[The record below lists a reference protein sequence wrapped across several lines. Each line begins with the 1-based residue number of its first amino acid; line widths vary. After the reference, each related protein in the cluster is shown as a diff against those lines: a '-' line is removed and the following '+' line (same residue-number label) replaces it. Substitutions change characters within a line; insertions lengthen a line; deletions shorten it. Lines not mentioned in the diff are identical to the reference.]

1 MPEQKSLQYGAHD
14 DDDDDWTAREPP
26 SLTGIT
32 DIELDTETN
41 GLKWH
46 DGDLPVGIS
55 IRIPNGDCQYL
66 PWGHTSGNLDEST
79 VKRWA
84 ERELRGKHIT
94 FMNAKFDIH
103 MLREWGIDL
112 EAQDNTVADVSHYA
126 ALLDDARRYFNLE
139 RLSQDFLG
147 FGKHDVDMSRGAH
160 IYGAR
165 EVADYACQDVNLLG
179 ELKKVMIP
187 QLIEQNLMEVVALEN
202 SIIFPVCEME
212 KNGAPLDLEKLDR
225 WCIESDKCVQE
236 LFWEV
241 YKETGHRVDVGKRD
255 DLMRLFYHLGIHNPH
270 ETKTGLMSFDDG
282 VLSSFDH
289 PIIAKVRQAKK
300 FLSLRAKFLK
310 TYKKVVSPTGILR
323 YGLHQL
329 RTGEG
334 GTVTGRFS
342 SSGGSDGVNIQQ
354 VSSVEKQ
361 IAAYG
366 DKFII
371 RELFVPRDPKNLWLS
386 ADASQ
391 IEFRLFAHF
400 SKSKTILAAYVSNP
414 ETDFHGIVRDMIKPL
429 KPEITRK
436 RAKDVNFARIYSAG
450 KDKIATMLKL
460 SVRETQALLKIY
472 DEAFPEGKALLYGAS
487 DLARTQGYVTT
498 LLGRRARFP
507 EQEFLH
513 AALNR
518 EIQGSAADIAK
529 KKIAELHAERKR
541 TGFIMRFVVHDEFDG
556 DIPDK
561 ASADMVSEILNRQSY
576 KLRVP
581 ILWEIGMGK
590 NWRVANE

>member
-1 MPEQKSLQYGAHD
+1 MNQLEFKYSMPET
-14 DDDDDWTAREPP
+14 DWKPEAPP
-26 SLTGIT
+26 DLTGIE
-32 DIELDTETN
+32 DIELDTETT
-41 GLKWH
+41 GLKWYQ
-46 DGDLPVGIS
+46 GDLPVGIS
-55 IRIPNGDCQYL
+55 IRIPDGRCQYI
-66 PWGHTSGNLDEST
+66 PWGHASGNLDEAT

-84 ERELRGKHIT
+84 ARELRGKHIT

-112 EAQDNTVADVSHYA
+112 EEQGNTVSDVSHYA
-126 ALLDDARRYFNLE
+126 ALLDDSRKRFNLE
-139 RLSQDFLG
+139 QLGQDFLG
-147 FGKHDVDMSRGAH
+147 MGKLDLDMSHGAH
-160 IYGAR
+160 GYTAEEISN
-165 EVADYACQDVNLLG
+165 YACQDVNLLG

-187 QLIEQNLMEVVALEN
+187 QLIEQDLMEVVALEN

-212 KNGAPLDLEKLDR
+212 KNGAPLDTEKLDR
-225 WCIESDKCVQE
+225 WCVESEERVQE

-241 YKETGHRVDVGKRD
+241 HKETGHRVDVGKRE
-255 DLMRLFYHLGIHNPH
+255 DLMRLFYHLQIYNPH
-270 ETKTGLMSFDDG
+270 ETKTGLMSFDDN
-282 VLSSFDH
+282 VLSSYDH
-289 PIIAKVRQAKK
+289 PVIVKIRKAKK
-300 FLSLRAKFLK
+300 LLSLRAKFLK
-310 TYKKVVSPTGILR
+310 TYRKVVNPDGILR

-329 RTGEG
+329 RTSDG

-366 DKFII
+366 DEFIV
-371 RELFVPRDPKNLWLS
+371 RELFVPRDPTHFWIS

-391 IEFRLFAHF
+391 IEFRLLAHF
-400 SKSKTILAAYVSNP
+400 SKSKTVLEAYAQNP

-450 KDKIATMLKL
+450 KDKISTMLKL
-460 SVRETQALLKIY
+460 PEQETQALLKIY
-472 DEAFPEGKALLYGAS
+472 DRAFPEAKTLLYRAS
-487 DLARTQGYVTT
+487 DLAREQGYVTT

-507 EQEFLH
+507 EREFLH

-518 EIQGSAADIAK
+518 EIQGGAADIAK

-556 DIPDK
+556 DVPDN
-561 ASADMVSEILNRQSY
+561 ASALMVSEILNRQSY
-576 KLRVP
+576 QLRVP
-581 ILWEIGMGK
+581 ILWEVGIGK
-590 NWRVANE
+590 NWRLANE